1 MKLMRQSRLRY
12 CVDSSGSVNLHLA
25 LAIVCLTL
33 GACAGVGSN
42 GDLST
47 VASVDLS
54 RYVGTWYEIARL
66 PMWFQRHCVDS
77 KAIYS
82 SRPDGL
88 VGVHNECVTE
98 SGGVE
103 QAEGV
108 ATVVDPKTNA
118 RLMVVFDNWFARLFG
133 SSREG
138 NYWILDLDPEYR
150 TAMVGTPDRRY
161 LWILSRTP
169 QLEDS
174 TYQRLVERARQ
185 LGYPVSD
192 FIKARRAAS
201 S

>member
-1 MKLMRQSRLRY
+1 M
-12 CVDSSGSVNLHLA
+12 
-25 LAIVCLTL
+25 
-33 GACAGVGSN
+33 
-42 GDLST
+42 
-47 VASVDLS
+47 DLS
-54 RYVGTWYEIARL
+54 RYAGTWYEIARL

-82 SRPDGL
+82 GRPDGL
-88 VGVHNECVTE
+88 VGVHNECITE

-103 QAEGV
+103 QVEGV
-108 ATVVDPKTNA
+108 ASVVDPKTNA
-118 RLMVVFDNWFARLFG
+118 RLTVVFDNWVARLFG

-138 NYWILDLDPEYR
+138 NYWIFDLDPEYR

-161 LWILSRTP
+161 LWILSRIP
-169 QLEDS
+169 QLEHS

-192 FIKARRAAS
+192 LIKARRSAS

>member
-1 MKLMRQSRLRY
+1 MRQSRLRY
-12 CVDSSGSVNLHLA
+12 CVDSSGLQSLHLA
-25 LAIVCLTL
+25 LAIVCFTL
-33 GACAGVGSN
+33 GACAGVVSK

-54 RYVGTWYEIARL
+54 RYIGTWYEIARL

-118 RLMVVFDNWFARLFG
+118 RLTVAFDNWFARLFG

-161 LWILSRTP
+161 LWVLSRTP

-174 TYQRLVERARQ
+174 TYRRLVDRARQ

-192 FIKARRAAS
+192 LIKARRAAS